1 MVITDSSYD
10 HSYFIVISFY
20 LCYNNNERKLI
31 MKEKSIDRY
40 MSKYRDIRGTLVKKR
55 KCLFGS
61 TMIFVISDGKET
73 VPVKVGKGLDSI
85 YPVGCKLTIGYI
97 GRKLINIRPGIVYDD
112 K

>member
-1 MVITDSSYD
+1 MTTRIYYCFFF
-10 HSYFIVISFY
+10 H

-73 VPVKVGKGLDSI
+73 VSVKVGKGLNSI
-85 YPVGCKLTIGYI
+85 YPVGCKLTVGYI

-112 K
+112 E

>member
-1 MVITDSSYD
+1 
-10 HSYFIVISFY
+10 
-20 LCYNNNERKLI
+20 

-73 VPVKVGKGLDSI
+73 VSVKVGKGLDSI
-85 YPVGCKLTIGYI
+85 YPAGCKLTVGYI
-97 GRKLINIRPGIVYDD
+97 GRELINIRPGIVYDD
-112 K
+112 E